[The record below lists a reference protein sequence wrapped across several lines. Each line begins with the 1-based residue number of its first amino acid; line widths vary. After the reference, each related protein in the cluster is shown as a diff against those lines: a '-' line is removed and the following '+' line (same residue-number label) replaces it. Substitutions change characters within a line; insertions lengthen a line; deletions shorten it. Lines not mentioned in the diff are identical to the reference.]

1 MKLTYLSHASFEL
14 KNGKTV
20 VIDPFFSGNKLAPK
34 YEGKPDVVL
43 ITHEHFD
50 HADASKFD
58 CTIIAPSICKFNRM
72 ISMNIGD
79 EMNLGGIDVKMV
91 KARHHQSKYA
101 AGYIITF
108 EGKRIYHPGDT
119 YLDGIKNHGLI
130 DIMFVPI
137 GGHDTMNVEEA
148 VGALKIVKPQLAI
161 PMHYNTFPEIKADPK
176 NFKVKAEKEGFKVQV
191 MEFGQQ
197 LDI

>member
-1 MKLTYLSHASFEL
+1 MRLTYLSHASFEL
-14 KNGKTV
+14 KNGKTAL
-20 VIDPFFSGNKLAPK
+20 IDPFFSGNKLAPK
-34 YEGKPDVVL
+34 YEGKPDIVL
-43 ITHEHFD
+43 VTHEHFG

-58 CTIIAPSICKFNRM
+58 CTVIAPSTCKFNRM

-79 EMNLGGIDVKMV
+79 EMNLSGVNVQMV
-91 KARHHQSKYA
+91 KATHQSKYA

-119 YLDGIKNHGLI
+119 YLDGIKNQGVV

-137 GGHDTMNVEEA
+137 GGHHTMNVDEA
-148 VGALKIVKPQLAI
+148 VEALKIVKPQLAI
-161 PMHYNTFPEIKADPK
+161 PMHYNTFPEINADPK
-176 NFKVKAEKEGFKVQV
+176 DFKAKAERGGFKVQV

-197 LDI
+197 LEI